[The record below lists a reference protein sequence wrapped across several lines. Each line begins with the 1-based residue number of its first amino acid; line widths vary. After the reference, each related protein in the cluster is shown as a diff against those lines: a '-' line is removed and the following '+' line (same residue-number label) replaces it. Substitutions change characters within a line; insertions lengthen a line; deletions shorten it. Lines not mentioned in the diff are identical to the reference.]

1 VKYAIIICFI
11 FMGLSAQANEKGLG
25 ISIGNPTGL
34 NGKYWLNSSRAVD
47 AGLAWSLGKNQE
59 VSIHSDYLLH
69 KEGAFYFNDIHPLD
83 FYYGVG
89 GRMEFADEIELGVRV
104 PLGIAHRFEAES
116 ADVFAEVAPIVDLI
130 GKTGLEL
137 HLIFGGR
144 YYFN

>member
-1 VKYAIIICFI
+1 MSLTAW
-11 FMGLSAQANEKGLG
+11 ANEKGLG

-47 AGLAWSLGKNQE
+47 AGLAWSMGRSQDFSL
-59 VSIHSDYLLH
+59 HSDYLLH
-69 KEGAFYFNDIHPLD
+69 KERAFYFNDIHPLD
-83 FYYGVG
+83 FYYGLG

-104 PLGIAHRFEAES
+104 PLGIAHRFEAEA
-116 ADVFAEVAPIVDLI
+116 ADVFAEVAPIIDLI
-130 GKTGLEL
+130 GRNGLEL